1 MTLYVTTVGG
11 SNVSEKTCYI
21 CHLCLPWIFWVKL
34 EILIVMPIYSQPN
47 CKNIRQKTLFHTLWL
62 NNLHSYEYVSSL
74 NQYLVITESNTKLII
89 TVNNAII

>member
-1 MTLYVTTVGG
+1 
-11 SNVSEKTCYI
+11 
-21 CHLCLPWIFWVKL
+21 
-34 EILIVMPIYSQPN
+34 MPIYSQPN